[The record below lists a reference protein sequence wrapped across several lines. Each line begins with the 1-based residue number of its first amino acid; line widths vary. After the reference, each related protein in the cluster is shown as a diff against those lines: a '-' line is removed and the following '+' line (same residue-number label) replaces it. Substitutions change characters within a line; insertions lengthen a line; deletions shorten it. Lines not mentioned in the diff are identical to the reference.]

1 MTRRVTNG
9 HHTVTPHLI
18 VEDAAEAIDF
28 YKRAFDAKEIVRVD
42 CGEKVGHAEIRIGN
56 SRILLSDES
65 LEAGTRAPQ
74 AFGGSPVSILLYV
87 KDVDRFIGR
96 AVAVGAKLHRPV
108 EDRYYGDR
116 SGSLE
121 DPFGHVWQIATHKE
135 DLTPAEMRRRAPAV
149 S

>member
-1 MTRRVTNG
+1 MTRRITTG
-9 HHTVTPHLI
+9 HHTVLPHLI

-28 YKRAFDAKEIVRVD
+28 YKRAFDAKEVLRVD

-74 AFGGSPVSILLYV
+74 ALGGSPVSILLYV
-87 KDVDRFIGR
+87 KDVDRFVGK
-96 AVAVGAKLHRPV
+96 ALAVGAKLQRPV
-108 EDRYYGDR
+108 EDKLHGDR

-121 DPFGHVWQIATHKE
+121 DPFGHVWQIATRIQ
-135 DLTPAEMRRRAPAV
+135 DLTPEEMRRRIPATG
-149 S
+149 